1 MPLFNKEVVYRL
13 VPCPCY
19 EVEACESW
27 LTDMA
32 ARRPHTPEEFLE
44 VNGAG
49 KKKAARYGAVF
60 LEAIRAYEEEKGE
73 ETE

>member
-1 MPLFNKEVVYRL
+1 
-13 VPCPCY
+13 
-19 EVEACESW
+19 
-27 LTDMA
+27 MA